1 MVSEVTSG
9 KGVSL
14 PSRRRGATHKVDT
27 LGLFLSGRCRLE
39 PDVIP
44 GRVELEDLRPE
55 LGVVPDQDHGYE
67 IECRVASES
76 FQAASRSQACRL
88 TDSLWSHASSLRV
101 HLVDVGHPLGHCRFP
116 PDQRRGRGR
125 GGRGHRLSANV
136 FKHLCV
142 GRIEEEH
149 ADSHPSG
156 VISYPNLY
164 LNSAAS
170 ALVLCT

>member
-9 KGVSL
+9 KRVSL
-14 PSRRRGATHKVDT
+14 QSRRGVTHKVDT

-44 GRVELEDLRPE
+44 GRVELEDLRPQ
-55 LGVVPDQDHGYE
+55 LGVVPDQDHGCE
-67 IECRVASES
+67 IEGRVASES

-88 TDSLWSHASSLRV
+88 TDSLWSHTSSLRV
-101 HLVDVGHPLGHCRFP
+101 HLVDVGHPFGHCRFP
-116 PDQRRGRGR
+116 PDQRRGQGQ
-125 GGRGHRLSANV
+125 GHRISASV
-136 FKHLCV
+136 FDHLCV
-142 GRIEEEH
+142 SRVEEEH